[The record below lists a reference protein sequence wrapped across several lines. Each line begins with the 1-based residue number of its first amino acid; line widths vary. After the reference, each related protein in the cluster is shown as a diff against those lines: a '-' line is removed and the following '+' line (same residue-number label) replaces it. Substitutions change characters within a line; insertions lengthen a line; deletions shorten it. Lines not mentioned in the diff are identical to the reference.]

1 MIGRPTGPHVPLHVL
16 GRYPRA
22 TMDSHGLGGEACAIR
37 ELRGHRNEDYWL
49 TNCGCLLS
57 DGSSCV
63 LLTSPC
69 ELNRINTLL
78 DRDSLRWKL
87 GEDETK
93 KRRALLWSVNVLA
106 LMAIV
111 PPYLNMFND

>member
-1 MIGRPTGPHVPLHVL
+1 MIGRPTGTHVPLHVL
-16 GRYPRA
+16 GRNTRA
-22 TMDSHGLGGEACAIR
+22 TMGSHGLGGQACAIR
-37 ELRGHRNEDYWL
+37 ELRGRRNEDYSL

-69 ELNRINTLL
+69 ELNGIHASL

-93 KRRALLWSVNVLA
+93 KRRALLWSVDVL
-106 LMAIV
+106 LLVGVIN
-111 PPYLNMFND
+111 P